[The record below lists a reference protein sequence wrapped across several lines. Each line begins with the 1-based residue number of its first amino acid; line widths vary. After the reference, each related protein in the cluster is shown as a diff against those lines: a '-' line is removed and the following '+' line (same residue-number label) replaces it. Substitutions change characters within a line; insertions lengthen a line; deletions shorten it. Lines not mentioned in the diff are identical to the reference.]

1 MFTGIIQCL
10 GDVLSRRGS
19 AREARLVI
27 KPRAPFANPEIG
39 ESVAVNGVCL
49 TAESFADGAFTAY
62 ASGET
67 LSRST
72 LADLRPGWE
81 VNLERAVAVGDRLG
95 GHIVSG
101 HVDCLA
107 TVAAVDNRGDSTVF
121 RLAFPATMGHLIV
134 PKGSVAL
141 DGISLTINECGPDYL
156 TVNIIPETKRAT
168 VVRNWK
174 TGDAVNMET
183 DVIGKYVARM
193 VEVGYTGRPVTAEP
207 LPESSK
213 VTVEFLRENGF

>member
-10 GDVLSRRGS
+10 GDVLSRHGS
-19 AREARLVI
+19 KNEARFTI
-27 KPRAPFANPEIG
+27 KPRVPFEQPKVG
-39 ESVAVNGVCL
+39 ESIAVNGVCL
-49 TAESFADGAFTAY
+49 TAESFDAGAFTVY

-67 LSRST
+67 FSCST
-72 LADLRPGWE
+72 LSALCQGHTA
-81 VNLERAVAVGDRLG
+81 NLERAVAMGDRLG

-107 TVAAVDNRGDSTVF
+107 TVAAVEKKGDSTVF
-121 RLAFPATMGHLIV
+121 RLAFPAAMGHLIV
-134 PKGSVAL
+134 PKGSVTL

-168 VVRNWK
+168 IIQNWD
-174 TGDAVNMET
+174 TGHRVNMEA

-193 VEVGYTGRPVTAEP
+193 LETGYSNRQ
-207 LPESSK
+207 ESVKPSGM
-213 VTVEFLRENGF
+213 TMDFLRENGFYH